1 MKKIKSGPLRRVYIL
16 GTIIDIVERTWTRTS
31 FEEEDDVRRIDIV
44 HSVPAQQGTEIVPD
58 TKLLVFA
65 EVKQSKHKFTELHL
79 WIVQKCLTNVLNE
92 KNYKPK

>member
-1 MKKIKSGPLRRVYIL
+1 MRVLKKIKSGPLRRVYIL
-16 GTIIDIVERTWTRTS
+16 GTIIDIVERTWTCTS
-31 FEEEDDVRRIDIV
+31 FEEDDVRRVDIV

-79 WIVQKCLTNVLNE
+79 
-92 KNYKPK
+92 